1 MLYCIRSLARLI
13 EEDIIFEFN
22 NKMMILKHD
31 VKCKDQANKEIM
43 KTVKYLKT
51 KNSDYAQQL
60 CELSSTVDSLVSSKD
75 DSIHRMNSMKQE
87 LTSKKAVIDEMKVEI
102 ESKDAF
108 LEEMSLEIVNLAEK
122 FQLAIA
128 KNEQLQ
134 TENDGLMTAINDLAI
149 SSKEN
154 IQQIFVLENDVAT
167 KLGIIEEMSGLK
179 TNCEKV
185 AAENADLFK
194 QLEVSKVENTEL
206 KATIDDLESKYATE
220 NETMIMSLQEMVDLN
235 GSLQTQVDKAYTTI
249 EDMEK
254 VNSAKE
260 KKNTELLN
268 HFSKSLEDLTKSLEE
283 KTAEIE
289 ANDERSAELLD
300 MIDSVTKVLEYERV
314 SHEEEVEELKKMLK
328 MEMEDKADIIRKTEE
343 SLKNVELQMNTE
355 LAAEKQIFD
364 AKINDLTKSIEKLM
378 LDNKEA
384 SSQSKELRAR
394 IEGGKNAATKVSKD
408 LGETISQLEKDLEEE
423 FQITTQLK
431 NGAEELIVKHVAD
444 KNANLTH
451 EIEDILGDVRMIQC
465 WQLSHFQLI
474 TKLISEN
481 KEQVRSI
488 RLL

>member
-1 MLYCIRSLARLI
+1 
-13 EEDIIFEFN
+13 
-22 NKMMILKHD
+22 MMILKHD
-31 VKCKDQANKEIM
+31 VQCKDQANKEIM

-51 KNSDYAQQL
+51 KNSDYARQL
-60 CELSSTVDSLVSSKD
+60 CQLSSTVDSLVSSKD
-75 DSIHRMNSMKQE
+75 ESIHRMNAMKKE
-87 LTSKKAVIDEMKVEI
+87 LTSKRVVIDELRVDIK
-102 ESKDAF
+102 SKDAF

-122 FQLAIA
+122 FQLAIT

-134 TENDGLMTAINDLAI
+134 TENDGLETAINDLVI

-154 IQQIFVLENDVAT
+154 IQLITVLENDVD
-167 KLGIIEEMSGLK
+167 EMSGLK

-185 AAENADLFK
+185 AAENAALFK
-194 QLEVSKVENTEL
+194 QLEVRKVENTEL
-206 KATIDDLESKYATE
+206 KATIDDLESQYAKE
-220 NETMIMSLQEMVDLN
+220 NETMITSLQEMVDLN

-254 VNSAKE
+254 VNIAKE
-260 KKNTELLN
+260 KKNTELLT

-289 ANDERSAELLD
+289 VNDERSAELLD
-300 MIDSVTKVLEYERV
+300 MIESVTKVLEYERV
-314 SHEEEVEELKKMLK
+314 SHEEEIEEMKKMLK
-328 MEMEDKADIIRKTEE
+328 MEMEDKADVIRKTEE
-343 SLKNVELQMNTE
+343 SLKNVEAQMTTE

-364 AKINDLTKSIEKLM
+364 ATINDLTKSIEKLM

-384 SSQSKELRAR
+384 STQSKELRAR
-394 IEGGKNAATKVSKD
+394 IEGGKNGATKVSKD
-408 LGETISQLEKDLEEE
+408 LAETISQLEKDLEEE

-444 KNANLTH
+444 NGANLIH
-451 EIEDILGDVRMIQC
+451 EIEDILGDVRMVQC

>member
-1 MLYCIRSLARLI
+1 
-13 EEDIIFEFN
+13 
-22 NKMMILKHD
+22 MMILKHD

>member
-1 MLYCIRSLARLI
+1 
-13 EEDIIFEFN
+13 
-22 NKMMILKHD
+22 
-31 VKCKDQANKEIM
+31 
-43 KTVKYLKT
+43 
-51 KNSDYAQQL
+51 
-60 CELSSTVDSLVSSKD
+60 
-75 DSIHRMNSMKQE
+75 
-87 LTSKKAVIDEMKVEI
+87 
-102 ESKDAF
+102 
-108 LEEMSLEIVNLAEK
+108 
-122 FQLAIA
+122 
-128 KNEQLQ
+128 
-134 TENDGLMTAINDLAI
+134 
-149 SSKEN
+149 
-154 IQQIFVLENDVAT
+154 
-167 KLGIIEEMSGLK
+167 
-179 TNCEKV
+179 
-185 AAENADLFK
+185 
-194 QLEVSKVENTEL
+194 
-206 KATIDDLESKYATE
+206 
-220 NETMIMSLQEMVDLN
+220 
-235 GSLQTQVDKAYTTI
+235 
-249 EDMEK
+249 
-254 VNSAKE
+254 
-260 KKNTELLN
+260 
-268 HFSKSLEDLTKSLEE
+268 
-283 KTAEIE
+283 
-289 ANDERSAELLD
+289 
-300 MIDSVTKVLEYERV
+300 VLEYERV

-394 IEGGKNAATKVSKD
+394 IEGGKNAATKVSND